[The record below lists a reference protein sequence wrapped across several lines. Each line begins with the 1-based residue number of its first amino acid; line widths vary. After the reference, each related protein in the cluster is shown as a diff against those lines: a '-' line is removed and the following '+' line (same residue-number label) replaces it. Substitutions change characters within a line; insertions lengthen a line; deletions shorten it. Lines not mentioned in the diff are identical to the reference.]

1 MYIAHIERDIYGT
14 RREVIRV
21 EFRKARGK
29 GDTRQGVK
37 SATIAVL
44 VPPVKKDCSTIRGA
58 SLFVLSARV

>member
-1 MYIAHIERDIYGT
+1 M
-14 RREVIRV
+14 IRV